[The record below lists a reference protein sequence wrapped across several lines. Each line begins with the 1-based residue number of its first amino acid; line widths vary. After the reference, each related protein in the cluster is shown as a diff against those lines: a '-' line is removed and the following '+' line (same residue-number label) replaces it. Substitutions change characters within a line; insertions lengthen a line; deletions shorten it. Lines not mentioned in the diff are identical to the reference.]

1 MTLEYLTIHVSSDMI
16 YLRVQSQ
23 QLMYV
28 LEHREFEDIITWSFN
43 GQTFIIKDPKTF
55 TENVLPPLFKIA
67 KFESFQ
73 RKLDRWGFAKRRGA
87 GRIGLVS
94 PETWWYYHPCFQK
107 GNYDLCRRINCN
119 SKKNNIATRRAISM
133 RANDVA
139 ASLIPM
145 TTTATAS
152 SPLFCSSKPSSSSNH
167 QQYSSM
173 IPVLD
178 NYLRGDAV
186 PPNAVS
192 SINIIDDHTS
202 FNNRNKF
209 STSIQ
214 IKTENRTN
222 VSVPPPPH
230 VVPHKNQNDTN
241 APSAC
246 NNKIKKDDFCIT
258 LRVDPPYHPLNRMG
272 NFRHQD
278 MATRTNHPLQQE
290 QQQQYATTTSTIP
303 HLKRAR
309 TDSTMTISALCNH
322 LQPHQQDS
330 NLPDRSSFLVEKQE
344 DEGRTSNV
352 DELLLVVQHQSSQQQ
367 RRQTRELLKQQL
379 SSIAGGLGRGKMC
392 SSSNVQEPNSDPH
405 FFLAGGD
412 LDTSTRTSM
421 RRSSAATTETV
432 LQDALMVLAND
443 FAIFGRNA

>member
-1 MTLEYLTIHVSSDMI
+1 
-16 YLRVQSQ
+16 
-23 QLMYV
+23 
-28 LEHREFEDIITWSFN
+28 
-43 GQTFIIKDPKTF
+43 
-55 TENVLPPLFKIA
+55 
-67 KFESFQ
+67 
-73 RKLDRWGFAKRRGA
+73 
-87 GRIGLVS
+87 
-94 PETWWYYHPCFQK
+94 
-107 GNYDLCRRINCN
+107 
-119 SKKNNIATRRAISM
+119 M

-202 FNNRNKF
+202 FNNRNTF

-344 DEGRTSNV
+344 DEGRTNV
-352 DELLLVVQHQSSQQQ
+352 DELLLVVQHQSSQHQQ

-412 LDTSTRTSM
+412 LDTTS
-421 RRSSAATTETV
+421 RRSSAATETV

>member
-145 TTTATAS
+145 TTPATAS
-152 SPLFCSSKPSSSSNH
+152 SPLLCYSK
-167 QQYSSM
+167 
-173 IPVLD
+173 
-178 NYLRGDAV
+178 DA
-186 PPNAVS
+186 
-192 SINIIDDHTS
+192 
-202 FNNRNKF
+202 
-209 STSIQ
+209 
-214 IKTENRTN
+214 
-222 VSVPPPPH
+222 
-230 VVPHKNQNDTN
+230 
-241 APSAC
+241 
-246 NNKIKKDDFCIT
+246 
-258 LRVDPPYHPLNRMG
+258 
-272 NFRHQD
+272 QD
-278 MATRTNHPLQQE
+278 
-290 QQQQYATTTSTIP
+290 
-303 HLKRAR
+303 
-309 TDSTMTISALCNH
+309 C
-322 LQPHQQDS
+322 
-330 NLPDRSSFLVEKQE
+330 
-344 DEGRTSNV
+344 
-352 DELLLVVQHQSSQQQ
+352 
-367 RRQTRELLKQQL
+367 
-379 SSIAGGLGRGKMC
+379 
-392 SSSNVQEPNSDPH
+392 
-405 FFLAGGD
+405 
-412 LDTSTRTSM
+412 
-421 RRSSAATTETV
+421 
-432 LQDALMVLAND
+432 
-443 FAIFGRNA
+443 